1 MGCSK
6 LTFITNLINGVSLGS
21 IYAVIALGYTMVY
34 GIAKMLNF
42 AHGDVIMVGAYI
54 VFALTSYA
62 GVNPYLA
69 LVISMAACTLL
80 GMAIERFA
88 YKPLRGASPLAVLIT
103 AIGVSYFLQNMAL
116 LIFGSQAKSFT
127 SIVKLPALTLAG
139 GKITIS
145 AETIVTIIVSL
156 IIMVSLTLF
165 VNKTKPGRAMLAVSE
180 DKGAAQ
186 LMGVNVN
193 ATISL
198 TFAIGSGLAAVA
210 GVLLCSAY
218 PTLSSQTGAM
228 PGIKAFVAAVLGG
241 IGSIPGAV
249 IGGVLIGV
257 IEILSRSYI
266 SSQMAD
272 AIVFAVLIIVLLVKP
287 TGILGKKYIE
297 KV

>member
-1 MGCSK
+1 M
-6 LTFITNLINGVSLGS
+6 TFITNLINGVSLGS

-127 SIVKLPALTLAG
+127 SIVNLPALTLAG

-218 PTLSSQTGAM
+218 PTLTSQTGAM